1 MEKKKKRSTGRNGN
15 CYNGVIVAY
24 TLKKLQEEKGEKERI
39 SFDELYHEVIKTK
52 PMDRETVAR
61 RLKEWWENNLLKG
74 MRGQLFAFDKKG
86 RMFEEIENKRAKED
100 YTIGMKK
107 FKTAFFQV
115 GEPTERCEDKEL
127 NQCKESKP
135 KDKNKKNETN
145 TAEDTGKNT
154 NREQGENDEEYTDK
168 KTNEEQKANGAE
180 YTRKKINKKSEIK
193 EYMDAFIQFIKMERE
208 VIGTGNEVAKKV
220 DNYISKW
227 LSCDKEDCNSISQ
240 ETMLRYILDLL
251 NPKNKKICDL
261 LQIEIGIQQEL
272 PVEAYAQDEEEIP
285 EECYTSIRHRASI
298 DPEEVT
304 ALDFDDKDAY
314 LKLKRMKLL
323 ICDKS
328 QVWENHWTEHW
339 GGSEDVAYMEFI
351 LKRNHYGEI
360 WAVAY
365 EILKVLCDNEEK
377 TEGLS
382 RKEII
387 KELYQFIPDTYL
399 SRKEFG
405 EEFDQALRFVEEEGM
420 AKRTQGDKWVLGEL
434 IR

>member
-52 PMDRETVAR
+52 TMDRETVAR
-61 RLKEWWENNLLKG
+61 RLKEWWENNLL
-74 MRGQLFAFDKKG
+74 RGIRGRLFAFDKKG
-86 RMFEEIENKRAKED
+86 RLFEEIENKRAKED

-115 GEPTERCEDKEL
+115 GEATERCEDKEI

-145 TAEDTGKNT
+145 ETNTAEDTGKKANREQTENTVEDTGKKT

-168 KTNEEQKANGAE
+168 KTNEEQKASGAE

-193 EYMDAFIQFIKMERE
+193 EYMDAFIQFIKMEKE

-227 LSCDKEDCNSISQ
+227 LSCDKEDCNSISK
-240 ETMLRYILDLL
+240 ETILRYILDLL

-272 PVEAYAQDEEEIP
+272 PAEAYAQTEEEIP
-285 EECYTSIRHRASI
+285 EECFTSIRHRASI

-304 ALDFDDKDAY
+304 ALDFDDKDTY
-314 LKLKRMKLL
+314 LKLKSMNLL

-365 EILKVLCDNEEK
+365 EILKVLCDNEGK

-382 RKEII
+382 KKEII
-387 KELYQFIPDTYL
+387 KGLYRFRFFL
-399 SRKEFG
+399 MFG
-405 EEFDQALRFVEEEGM
+405 
-420 AKRTQGDKWVLGEL
+420 
-434 IR
+434 